1 MVTRS
6 RKRVRRYRV
15 ARSAKSAAVSSSSRP
30 VCTSSAAGTERAE
43 PGEKSPS
50 DGYWHMTAR
59 YTTVISR
66 KRAHLFLFISNP
78 LSGIGT
84 GPKWLPAPSSEIG
97 QLMTD
102 HWSTHLNHTRICIT

>member
-1 MVTRS
+1 MVTHS

-15 ARSAKSAAVSSSSRP
+15 ARSARSAAGASSGGP
-30 VCTSSAAGTERAE
+30 VGTSSAAGTKRAE

-102 HWSTHLNHTRICIT
+102 HWSSHGRCTRICIT

>member
-1 MVTRS
+1 
-6 RKRVRRYRV
+6 
-15 ARSAKSAAVSSSSRP
+15 
-30 VCTSSAAGTERAE
+30 
-43 PGEKSPS
+43 
-50 DGYWHMTAR
+50 MTTR
-59 YTTVISR
+59 YTAVISR

-84 GPKWLPAPSSEIG
+84 GPKWLPAPSSEMG